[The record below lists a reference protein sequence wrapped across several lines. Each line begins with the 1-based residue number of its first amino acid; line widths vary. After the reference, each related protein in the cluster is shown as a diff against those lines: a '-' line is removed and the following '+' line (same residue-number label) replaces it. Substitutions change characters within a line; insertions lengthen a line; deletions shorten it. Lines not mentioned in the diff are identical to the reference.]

1 MRRTVYG
8 VAASTRPCSLTLAE
22 YREGE
27 LADGRA
33 SVRTFEQWRFRRSI
47 LDVVASHLGL
57 GELVLRV

>member
-33 SVRTFEQWRFRRSI
+33 SVRTLSNGAFADPYSTSLPVI
-47 LDVVASHLGL
+47 LGWES
-57 GELVLRV
+57 